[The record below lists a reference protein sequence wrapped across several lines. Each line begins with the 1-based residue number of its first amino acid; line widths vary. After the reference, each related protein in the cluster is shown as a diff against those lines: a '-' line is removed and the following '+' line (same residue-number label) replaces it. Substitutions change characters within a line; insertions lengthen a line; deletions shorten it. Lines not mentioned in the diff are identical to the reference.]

1 MRFMKVRCLREKALA
16 LVKSTINKYFKLQ
29 MKRVAVLHSQG
40 LTLPNKNQTKI
51 LTSSNCKKKTTNSLK
66 MRFRT
71 SEIYS
76 TCSTRIGLEPSKLR
90 TSKQLWE
97 VFKETLMK

>member
-1 MRFMKVRCLREKALA
+1 MLLRFMKVRCLKERAPT

-29 MKRVAVLHSQG
+29 TTRAAVQHSQE
-40 LTLPNKNQTKI
+40 LTLPNKNQTRI

-71 SEIYS
+71 
-76 TCSTRIGLEPSKLR
+76 
-90 TSKQLWE
+90 
-97 VFKETLMK
+97 